1 MKASSKVSGVLL
13 FGFNI
18 PDLIEARENITNTP
32 IINRKRPYTEVSAS
46 QQNRR
51 LHSLAKDIRA
61 QSTVILKN
69 NNINNS
75 QLRLIELEIDG
86 EIVVIDFRSHSNL
99 SFIARCDA
107 ILRAIDECLISRKGY
122 RRLAMVDPNIER
134 EYHIEARRHQIN
146 EIMSSLIPIHNYTIK
161 FTSSSLNQ
169 SRKGKE
175 RANDNVENLDLSNS
189 SSNNDQNGLCSF
201 RSIKDLLSILV
212 PIWKKGSSPVLVSG
226 DTIKLKL
233 GGDGH
238 IVTHQYSHVMFTV
251 CLLNEKDEVLKP
263 SNQYW

>member
-1 MKASSKVSGVLL
+1 MKVGSKVSGVLL

-51 LHSLAKDIRA
+51 LHSLAKDLKT

-75 QLRLIELEIDG
+75 QLRLIEFEIDG
-86 EIVVIDFRSHSNL
+86 EIVVIDFRSHSN
-99 SFIARCDA
+99 SDFITRCNA
-107 ILRAIDECLISRKGY
+107 ILRAVDECLISRKGY
-122 RRLAMVDPNIER
+122 QRLAMVDPNIER
-134 EYHIEARRHQIN
+134 EYHIEERRHQVN
-146 EIMSSLIPIHNYTIK
+146 EIMNSLIPIHNYTIK

-175 RANDNVENLDLSNS
+175 RANDNHIENLDLSNS
-189 SSNNDQNGLCSF
+189 SSSNNQNGLCSF
-201 RSIKDLLSILV
+201 
-212 PIWKKGSSPVLVSG
+212 
-226 DTIKLKL
+226 
-233 GGDGH
+233 
-238 IVTHQYSHVMFTV
+238 
-251 CLLNEKDEVLKP
+251 
-263 SNQYW
+263 

>member
-1 MKASSKVSGVLL
+1 
-13 FGFNI
+13 
-18 PDLIEARENITNTP
+18 
-32 IINRKRPYTEVSAS
+32 
-46 QQNRR
+46 
-51 LHSLAKDIRA
+51 
-61 QSTVILKN
+61 
-69 NNINNS
+69 
-75 QLRLIELEIDG
+75 LIELEIDG

-134 EYHIEARRHQIN
+134 EYHIEGRRHQIN
-146 EIMSSLIPIHNYTIK
+146 EIMTSLIPIYNYTIK
-161 FTSSSLNQ
+161 FTLSSLNQ

-175 RANDNVENLDLSNS
+175 RANDNIENQDPSNS
-189 SSNNDQNGLCSF
+189 NNNNNQNGLCSF
-201 RSIKDLLSILV
+201 RSIKDLLNILV
-212 PIWKKGSSPVLVSG
+212 PIWKKGSSPILVPG
-226 DTIKLKL
+226 DIIKLKL